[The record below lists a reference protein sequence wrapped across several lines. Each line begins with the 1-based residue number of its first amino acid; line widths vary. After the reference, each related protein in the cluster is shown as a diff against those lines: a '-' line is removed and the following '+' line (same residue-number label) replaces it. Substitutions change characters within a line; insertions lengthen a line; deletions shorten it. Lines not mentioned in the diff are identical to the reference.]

1 MSKQKRNAIWLGFF
15 GLILIVLGIKYLPV
29 FLAAAT
35 QQYTLENTPV
45 ILFFNV
51 DEPCECMVDLTQR
64 AEAQIANWP
73 VESRGGITVMRIA
86 MDQRRDLEAKYDIF
100 RAPCLVLVDVDGQVF
115 WRQDYPLIEG
125 GPFNLNEFETAIANL
140 GVDNSKP

>member
-1 MSKQKRNAIWLGFF
+1 MSKQKRNAILLGFF
-15 GLILIVLGIKYLPV
+15 GLILIVLGIKNLPV

-51 DEPCECMVDLTQR
+51 DEPCECMVELTQR

-73 VESRGGITVMRIA
+73 VESRGGITLMRIA
-86 MDQRRDLEAKYDIF
+86 IDQRKDLEAKYDVF
-100 RAPCLVLVDVDGQVF
+100 RAPCLLLVDAQNQVVL
-115 WRQDYPLIEG
+115 WQDYPSIEG
-125 GPFNLNEFETAIANL
+125 GPFKLDEFEAAIADL
-140 GVDNSKP
+140 GVYNAKP

>member
-29 FLAAAT
+29 FLAAAS
-35 QQYTLENTPV
+35 QQYALENTPV
-45 ILFFNV
+45 ILFFSV

-64 AEAQIANWP
+64 AEAQIANWL
-73 VESRGGITVMRIA
+73 VESQSGITVMRIA
-86 MDQRRDLEAKYDIF
+86 MDQRRDLEAKYDVF
-100 RAPCLVLVDVDGQVF
+100 RAPCLVLVDADGKVS

-125 GPFNLNEFETAIANL
+125 GPFKLPELEAAIAGL
-140 GVDNSKP
+140 EPR

>member
-1 MSKQKRNAIWLGFF
+1 MSKQKRKAIWLGFF
-15 GLILIVLGIKYLPV
+15 GLILIVLGIKNLPV

-51 DEPCECMVDLTQR
+51 DEPCECMVELTQR

-73 VESRGGITVMRIA
+73 VESRSGITVMRIA
-86 MDQRRDLEAKYDIF
+86 MDQRRDLEAKYDVF
-100 RAPCLVLVDVDGQVF
+100 RAPCLLLVNASGEVV

-125 GPFNLNEFETAIANL
+125 GPFNLNEFETAIANT
-140 GVDNSKP
+140 GVDISKP